1 MEEDGHRSVLSSG
14 AGTPEKPRPC
24 LMTTAESLR
33 MQLPSL
39 CPSGHRT
46 VFTQINPGSR
56 MIKTNLAHHLVRA
69 LFWDPKNLVWN
80 YCKTRYG
87 NPLGA
92 QVKGGRP
99 GLAGHPV
106 TESTDGL
113 ALQEVARPQA
123 STISALP
130 ATPLALHCRTFGFLI
145 FCLLDSYFIFLALQ
159 IDLSACFSGYMWLI
173 EALIKW

>member
-1 MEEDGHRSVLSSG
+1 MEEDGHCSVLSSG
-14 AGTPEKPRPC
+14 PGTPEKPRPC
-24 LMTTAESLR
+24 LITTAESLR
-33 MQLPSL
+33 TQL
-39 CPSGHRT
+39 PSGHRT

-56 MIKTNLAHHLVRA
+56 MVKTNLAHHLVRA
-69 LFWDPKNLVWN
+69 LFWDLKNLVRN

-113 ALQEVARPQA
+113 ALQDEARPQA

-130 ATPLALHCRTFGFLI
+130 ATPLALHCRMFGFLI

-159 IDLSACFSGYMWLI
+159 IDLSACLSGYMWLI
-173 EALIKW
+173 EALIKR